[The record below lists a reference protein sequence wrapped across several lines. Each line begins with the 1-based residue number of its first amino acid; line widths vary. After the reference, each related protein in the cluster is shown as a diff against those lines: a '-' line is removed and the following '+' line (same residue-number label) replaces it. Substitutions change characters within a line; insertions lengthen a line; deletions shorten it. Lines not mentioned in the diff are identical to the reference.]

1 MQFDV
6 DGGKLLYV
14 LGVVFALGALT
25 YFARDVVFGLSIT
38 VTAALLF
45 VIFLCFLVAGFTI
58 DRDVLDV
65 VAFAVA
71 GLAYVVFLWYVT
83 MRYGLTDTGIFLLL
97 SASAVL
103 FVGLGYG
110 VRTVGIDLPVRRAGA
125 IVLALVLLSTLLAA
139 ADVVSGDVTTEIE
152 LEDTVTVSVSDA
164 DADRDDHVRVSQQ
177 VGTVTVSNPSPF
189 TRPVDLPRAHGC
201 VVGWD
206 DHPDDRL
213 PVQFEP
219 SQYETADHLERG
231 DSRTYDLEV
240 SLALPANETDEQ
252 TLAVERGEDCDV
264 SRSEPTLVVVLEDDD
279 IVAV

>member
-1 MQFDV
+1 MQLDL

-45 VIFLCFLVAGFTI
+45 VTFLCLLVVGLTV

-65 VAFAVA
+65 VAFAVS

-83 MRYGLTDTGIFLLL
+83 TRYGLEDTGVFLLL
-97 SASAVL
+97 TASAAL

-110 VRTVGIDLPVRRAGA
+110 VRTVRIDLPVRRAGTV
-125 IVLALVLLSTLLAA
+125 VLALLVVSSLLVA
-139 ADVVSGDVTTEIE
+139 ADVVSGDVTTEVD
-152 LEDTVTVSVSDA
+152 LEDSVTASVSEA
-164 DADRDDHVRVSQQ
+164 DADRGDHVRVTQH
-177 VGTVTVSNPSPF
+177 VGTVTVSNPSPV

-213 PVQFEP
+213 PVQYDPAQFEV
-219 SQYETADHLERG
+219 ADRLERG
-231 DSRTYDLEV
+231 ETRTHDLEV

-252 TLAVERGEDCDV
+252 TLAIERGEDCDV
-264 SRSEPTLVVVLEDDD
+264 TRSKPTLIVVLEADD